1 MSWEDVLKSEAT
13 AMSMRIREAEGMVL
27 EEIEK
32 EGGAL
37 GMKNL
42 LELSYFKDDPK
53 FLKDEVLPQMKK
65 DGKIFMHKDGDI
77 YTHKPIKKYSVPS
90 MMLVDFMRYTQ
101 DLAKYSSSLSK
112 NTLEKG
118 MDNMTEEKLER
129 LGEFAKKVLDEI
141 ELLKRSGLK

>member
-1 MSWEDVLKSEAT
+1 MSWKD
-13 AMSMRIREAEGMVL
+13 
-27 EEIEK
+27 
-32 EGGAL
+32 
-37 GMKNL
+37 NL
-42 LELSYFKDDPK
+42 
-53 FLKDEVLPQMKK
+53 
-65 DGKIFMHKDGDI
+65 
-77 YTHKPIKKYSVPS
+77 KKYSIPS

-101 DLAKYSSSLSK
+101 DLAKYSTSLSK